1 MEVIKGGLRTAS
13 LVEDFTSKL
22 PFTTI
27 KVLYVLITQASTKP
41 IQLLITFNI
50 KKILPFSLFL
60 IRGAK

>member
-50 KKILPFSLFL
+50 LKENLAF
-60 IRGAK
+60 